1 MQIKIHESYR
11 KLVAVC
17 DSELIGKTYSQGI
30 RQIEIK
36 EGFFKGE
43 EKNKKE
49 IIEILRKMQSEDA
62 IFNIVGEESVKTA
75 LEAGVIDEKGVM
87 KIDGVPVALVLL

>member
-11 KLVAVC
+11 KIVALA
-17 DSELIGKTYSQGI
+17 DTNLIGKTFTQGI
-30 RQIEIK
+30 RQIEVK

-43 EKNKKE
+43 EKNKGE
-49 IIEILRKMQSEDA
+49 IVEILRRMQGEDA
-62 IFNIVGEESVKTA
+62 IFNIVGEESVETA

-87 KIDGVPVALVLL
+87 KIDGVAVGLGLL

>member
-1 MQIKIHESYR
+1 MQIKIHKSYR
-11 KLVAVC
+11 TIVAVC
-17 DSELIGKTYSQGI
+17 DSELIGKTFSQGI

-49 IIEILRKMQSEDA
+49 IIEILQRMQGEDA
-62 IFNIVGEESVKTA
+62 IFNIVGKESVEAA
-75 LEAGVIDEKGVM
+75 LEAGVIDEKGVI
-87 KIDGVPVALVLL
+87 KIEGVPVGLGLL

>member
-11 KLVAVC
+11 KIVALV
-17 DSELIGKTYSQGI
+17 DTDLIGKTFTQGI
-30 RQIEIK
+30 RQIEIR

-49 IIEILRKMQSEDA
+49 ILEILQRMQGEDA
-62 IFNIVGEESVKTA
+62 VFNIVGKESVRTA
-75 LEAGVIDEKGVM
+75 LEARVIDEQGII
-87 KIDGVPVALVLL
+87 KIQGVPVALILL